1 MFSQCLAVFIKK
13 APPLL
18 FLLNMPIFF
27 FLQRQACC
35 HLCCGLCHVFF
46 FDLIYLSYLGFLVHM
61 VSLFI

>member
-27 FLQRQACC
+27 FLTT
-35 HLCCGLCHVFF
+35 GLLSLVLWPVSCFF
-46 FDLIYLSYLGFLVHM
+46 L
-61 VSLFI
+61 

>member
-27 FLQRQACC
+27 FLRQACC